1 MIRKM
6 TKTVKEWNQKNSGVQ
21 VVVVRGAGEN
31 FMSGRWLLVTAV
43 MVVEMVMAMI
53 MSMVKDNADGD
64 NILTIMTPRQ
74 SFLQWGRCG
83 LLIQRGC

>member
-1 MIRKM
+1 
-6 TKTVKEWNQKNSGVQ
+6 
-21 VVVVRGAGEN
+21 
-31 FMSGRWLLVTAV
+31 

-53 MSMVKDNADGD
+53 MSMVKYNDDGD
-64 NILTIMTPRQ
+64 KILTIMTPRQ